1 MAGSSSGIV
10 PGLPNCAC
18 ILVSNKK
25 NHSIISA
32 LVRMSTLP
40 PEPTYNP
47 NIPIISSAGGTA
59 VAYKDPNSPESIM
72 KKATL
77 VQAQS
82 QVDSKYDVNLAA
94 VTKEGF
100 QVSTMTEVYIL
111 FIFVTLLLITLFTQT
126 TKMRK
131 LFILTLASLLL
142 LLSIYL
148 LQRNVR
154 P

>member
-1 MAGSSSGIV
+1 
-10 PGLPNCAC
+10 
-18 ILVSNKK
+18 
-25 NHSIISA
+25 
-32 LVRMSTLP
+32 MSTLP

-47 NIPIISSAGGTA
+47 NIPILSPAGGTA
-59 VAYKDPNSPESIM
+59 VAYKDPNSPEAIM

-77 VQAQS
+77 AHAQS

-100 QVSTMTEVYIL
+100 QVSTMTDVYIL
-111 FIFVTLLLITLFTQT
+111 YIFVTLLLITLFTQT
-126 TKMRK
+126 TKIRK